1 MVLDENSAI
10 LPSFALVN
18 GVSLYLIEVSAVWHS
33 ILKKSQCTCYEN
45 EWQEC
50 EQLKPVH
57 SVLVQL
63 VLLVVYYHVD
73 LLHTSALLV
82 VARGGGGLECI

>member
-1 MVLDENSAI
+1 MVLDQSSGI
-10 LPSFALVN
+10 LPFFALVN
-18 GVSLYLIEVSAVWHS
+18 GVSLYLIEFSAVWHS
-33 ILKKSQCTCYEN
+33 ILKKSQCTWYEN
-45 EWQEC
+45 GWQEC

-73 LLHTSALLV
+73 HTNALLV